1 MPGGSDPQRARG
13 NRELSAG
20 EGGGH
25 AARSGMI
32 PAMKALESGRAQ
44 LSAAERRRYADAAVY
59 LRRRCGTEIV
69 LAEPL
74 SVDQVLFLELTRVA
88 LGGDLERVD
97 QIIDE
102 VDKIVRARLL
112 TH

>member
-1 MPGGSDPQRARG
+1 
-13 NRELSAG
+13 
-20 EGGGH
+20 
-25 AARSGMI
+25 MI
-32 PAMKALESGRAQ
+32 PTMKALESGRTQ
-44 LSAAERRRYADAAVY
+44 LSPAERRRYAEAAAY

-74 SVDQVLFLELTRVA
+74 SVDEVLSLELTRIA

-102 VDKIVRARLL
+102 IDEVIRARLRPQ
-112 TH
+112 